1 VAKHYLRHYVT
12 RLPNMTTSG
21 IGMVT
26 KGRMG
31 FMPHRIKGVEGLN
44 AILDRASE
52 LEEAKQRSIFEVTSE
67 RGAH

>member
-1 VAKHYLRHYVT
+1 ML

-31 FMPHRIKGVEGLN
+31 FRPHHIKGIDGLN
-44 AILDRASE
+44 AILARATE
-52 LEEAKQRSIFEVTSE
+52 LEEAKQRSLFDAPAKE
-67 RGAH
+67 GAH